1 MSIGNLIGGF
11 VTGYQQ
17 QQEMQVRNDYIK
29 AQKKILDAQIKATEM
44 EEQWW
49 GQQSPEIQKIRFLP
63 KETQSVAMMMA
74 GMQGLPNIMGGTAPA
89 APAAPPPPS
98 SYTEAISQQQTPEM
112 SPAAQ
117 PPAAQ
122 PPAMGGGAPDMA
134 SSLLMRSQWKKMFGI
149 DPGEVNMRTIAG
161 QGGMPVTQGF
171 DIFGRPTGTQ
181 YPEAV
186 KPEAIEQVDPK
197 TGQTRKVWI
206 NPFQQ
211 GQGMPMG
218 TPQGASQGQG
228 AGLVTKPA
236 EVETVTT
243 QYGGVTYEQDINKV
257 TRQPMGAPRVKE
269 EKYGGKGGES
279 QKTIYQ
285 ANVEKIVIP
294 AIKNLVNNSITVK
307 NGKPELT
314 WSARVQGTA
323 PKYSQKL
330 GGQIANDAVKIAYA
344 LLRPESGAVIN
355 EDELFIKISSQMPKL
370 FTESEYGIEQ
380 FKAMGTLVDAY
391 LSGIDPEYTPIAHTL
406 IEQAINAKIGKGGMK
421 TPPKLGGKGGPSK
434 GKDYDYEYVPG
445 QGIR

>member
-1 MSIGNLIGGF
+1 MSIGYFFQGLADGM
-11 VTGYQQ
+11 QKS
-17 QQEMQVRNDYIK
+17 QEAQVRNDYIK

-74 GMQGLPNIMGGTAPA
+74 GMQGLPNIMGGTGTPA
-89 APAAPPPPS
+89 APAAPPSPS
-98 SYTEAISQQQTPEM
+98 SYTEAISQQQEQPLM

-117 PPAAQ
+117 PPVAQ

-171 DIFGRPTGTQ
+171 DIFGKPTGTQ

-186 KPEAIEQVDPK
+186 KPEAMEVVDPK

-211 GQGMPMG
+211 GQGMPA
-218 TPQGASQGQG
+218 GAPQGQG
-228 AGLVTKPA
+228 QGQEAGLVTKPA

-269 EKYGGKGGES
+269 EIKAPSGEVAGKVQLAQNGLNELETLFGQIFNPDGTPNREVLA
-279 QKTIYQ
+279 T
-285 ANVEKIVIP
+285 
-294 AIKNLVNNSITVK
+294 TVK
-307 NGKPELT
+307 LPGI
-314 WSARVQGTA
+314 
-323 PKYSQKL
+323 
-330 GGQIANDAVKIAYA
+330 GGGVPFTKGRDVRQSFGRAIDAVVRAATGAA
-344 LLRPESGAVIN
+344 LTTQEVENYTQTYFPSPLDTDEGARN
-355 EDELFIKISSQMPKL
+355 
-370 FTESEYGIEQ
+370 
-380 FKAMGTLVDAY
+380 KAAALEEF
-391 LSGIDPEYTPIAHTL
+391 LSGYLEKLDPNRQMRFRGMGRSERR
-406 IEQAINAKIGKGGMK
+406 GKGGMK
-421 TPPKLGGKGGPSK
+421 TPPKLGGKGKQADPL
-434 GKDYDYEYVPG
+434 
-445 QGIR
+445 GIR